1 LIEKFDLFFNYL
13 LCRRS
18 KFILIPGALVLL
30 LTIFFFPV
38 IPQLTDNLFY
48 MNAARNLFESN
59 IYLSGLKEY
68 QISWPIFYSF
78 ILSFFSWTG
87 TYLSQV
93 ARVLNLILIVLSY
106 LFIKKNRFF
115 QDSTF
120 LLPLVFVNFFF
131 FEAVMLEMTDI
142 LFLFQVFFFLYL
154 VSLKTSGLR
163 FFLIFLI
170 SLISSM
176 TKFSAILFPISFVLS
191 TVCNKLFFKENFN
204 KQKLI
209 SLCLVVIGFVIGVK
223 INSMINYYHTDV
235 LSIPKN
241 MIWVNDFSNILV
253 MIKNIFFEN
262 LIKISSYPGKFNL
275 LASFFLPL
283 RLLGNMV
290 ISIFLSLPIL
300 FLVFRGAYIYAKSL
314 KKIPFEISF
323 LFIYVCLFIC
333 TKAMATRHLI
343 IIYPI
348 LWFLFLKGVQG
359 FKFKNILLFLS
370 IGANLGLIFW
380 FISFGNRGDHAGLVN
395 ILRNKPF
402 YKNEYGDIYKI
413 INKNRDLLRDKKI
426 ITRSNKGRFIS
437 FWLQQNIVFAYDP
450 IENLDTNSDAY
461 FFTSKKRVRPSEN
474 EIIHETLESEK
485 YISLYKL
492 K

>member
-1 LIEKFDLFFNYL
+1 MIEKFDLFFNYL

-223 INSMINYYHTDV
+223 INSMIN
-235 LSIPKN
+235 
-241 MIWVNDFSNILV
+241 
-253 MIKNIFFEN
+253 
-262 LIKISSYPGKFNL
+262 
-275 LASFFLPL
+275 
-283 RLLGNMV
+283 
-290 ISIFLSLPIL
+290 
-300 FLVFRGAYIYAKSL
+300 
-314 KKIPFEISF
+314 
-323 LFIYVCLFIC
+323 
-333 TKAMATRHLI
+333 
-343 IIYPI
+343 
-348 LWFLFLKGVQG
+348 
-359 FKFKNILLFLS
+359 
-370 IGANLGLIFW
+370 
-380 FISFGNRGDHAGLVN
+380 
-395 ILRNKPF
+395 
-402 YKNEYGDIYKI
+402 
-413 INKNRDLLRDKKI
+413 
-426 ITRSNKGRFIS
+426 
-437 FWLQQNIVFAYDP
+437 
-450 IENLDTNSDAY
+450 
-461 FFTSKKRVRPSEN
+461 
-474 EIIHETLESEK
+474 
-485 YISLYKL
+485 
-492 K
+492 